1 MLLSRHTKRRE
12 AITLLGGAAA
22 WHRASPRRSRSP
34 PAGNELQQLFGG
46 QILISHVA
54 SFSAVIRAKHPPGSW
69 IETAAFVIEAGNVR
83 QRQPLTLFFAI
94 AA

>member
-1 MLLSRHTKRRE
+1 MRRRE
-12 AITLLGGAAA
+12 FITLLGGAAA

-46 QILISHVA
+46 QILICHVA

-69 IETAAFVIEAGNVR
+69 IETAAFVTASWRCDKPTEPRHPMAGV
-83 QRQPLTLFFAI
+83 
-94 AA
+94 